1 MRPKVDV
8 VGGLDPVMM
17 NYEDEVF
24 LDFALD
30 WFREFYPAEEFMIG
44 LFGWYGVFD
53 DQALAARLAVD
64 TLYYFCW

>member
-1 MRPKVDV
+1 VTPKVLV

-30 WFREFYPAEEFMIG
+30 
-44 LFGWYGVFD
+44 
-53 DQALAARLAVD
+53 
-64 TLYYFCW
+64 